1 MKIGLEVSEICFL
14 EATVQ
19 KEEDD
24 GRRGKKVTEA

>member
-19 KEEDD
+19 KEEDE
-24 GRRGKKVTEA
+24 RRGKRVIEA